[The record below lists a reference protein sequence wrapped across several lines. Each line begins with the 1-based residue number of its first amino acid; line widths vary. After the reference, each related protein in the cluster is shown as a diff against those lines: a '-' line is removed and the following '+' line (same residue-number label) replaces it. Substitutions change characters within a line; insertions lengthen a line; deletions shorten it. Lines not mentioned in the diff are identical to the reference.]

1 MSQTGLEVVL
11 ATHNSH
17 KVAEFQHILGERM
30 PGLTVLPY
38 DGPEPVED
46 GTSFDENAFIKAR
59 AAASHTGRIALADD
73 SGIAVDVMG
82 GSPGIFSARWAG
94 PGRGAEANL
103 ELLLAQLGD
112 IRDPHRTARFHCTI
126 AVVVPDAA
134 GTPLEYA
141 AVGEWP
147 GRVATERAGVNGFGY
162 DPIFLPDGF
171 DVSAAE
177 LAPEVKNAHSHRARA
192 FRALIPQL
200 ERLLDGGAGSG
211 APA

>member
-1 MSQTGLEVVL
+1 MSVTPLEVVL
-11 ATHNSH
+11 ATHNAH

-73 SGIAVDVMG
+73 SGISVDVMG
-82 GSPGIFSARWAG
+82 GAPGIFSARWAG

-112 IRDPHRTARFHCTI
+112 IRDPHRTARFNCTI
-126 AVVVPDAA
+126 ALVVPDAA

-147 GRVATERAGVNGFGY
+147 GRIATQRAGANGFGY
-162 DPIFLPDGF
+162 DPIFLPAG
-171 DVSAAE
+171 SQCARAT
-177 LAPEVKNAHSHRARA
+177 LRRRRTPGACPRHPAPRAR
-192 FRALIPQL
+192 
-200 ERLLDGGAGSG
+200 SCS
-211 APA
+211 

>member
-1 MSQTGLEVVL
+1 MSEGERMPQLEVVL
-11 ATHNSH
+11 ATHNAH
-17 KVAEFQHILGERM
+17 KVAEFQHILGEHV
-30 PGLTVLPY
+30 PGITVLPY

-82 GSPGIFSARWAG
+82 GAPGIFSARWAG

-112 IRDPHRTARFHCTI
+112 IRDPHRTAHFHCTI
-126 AVVVPDAA
+126 ALVVPDAA
-134 GTPLEYA
+134 GGAAYEYA
-141 AVGEWP
+141 AVGTWP
-147 GRVATERAGVNGFGY
+147 GRIATERAGVNGFGY

-192 FRALIPQL
+192 FAALLPEL
-200 ERLLDGGAGSG
+200 ERVVGA
-211 APA
+211 AR